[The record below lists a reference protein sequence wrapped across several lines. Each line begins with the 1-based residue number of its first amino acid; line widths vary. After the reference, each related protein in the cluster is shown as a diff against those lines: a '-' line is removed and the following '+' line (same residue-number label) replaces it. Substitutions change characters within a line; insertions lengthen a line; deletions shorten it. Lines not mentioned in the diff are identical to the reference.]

1 MRRVIKIGGSLLA
14 RPDLQNHLPKLLNE
28 IDGGLQRDASSL
40 ETLLIVGGGNLV
52 DVLRQWDQLRPLDPQ
67 KTHWQCIE
75 LLQYTFEVISHWFP
89 RWNRIDSTAA
99 FQIALNQGFST
110 AVPSLVSIRSFYGPD
125 DDDDLPLDWRTTSD
139 SLAGKLCNDTKA
151 DELVLLKSC
160 PIDETWD
167 SQTLISQGIID
178 ESFVAFRDRNWKLRI
193 VSATANEQ

>member
-28 IDGGLQRDASSL
+28 IDGGIQRDTTSL

-52 DVLRQWDQLRPLDPQ
+52 DVLRQWDQLRPLDPL

-75 LLQYTFEVISHWFP
+75 LLQYTFEVISDWFP
-89 RWNRIDSTAA
+89 GWNRIDSSEA
-99 FQIALNQGFST
+99 FQDALNQGFST

-125 DDDDLPLDWRTTSD
+125 NDGDLPLDWRTTSD
-139 SLAGKLCNDTKA
+139 SLAGKLCSDANA

-160 PIDETWD
+160 PIDEMWD

-178 ESFVAFRDRNWKLRI
+178 EAFAAFRDRTWKLRI
-193 VSATANEQ
+193 ASATAYE